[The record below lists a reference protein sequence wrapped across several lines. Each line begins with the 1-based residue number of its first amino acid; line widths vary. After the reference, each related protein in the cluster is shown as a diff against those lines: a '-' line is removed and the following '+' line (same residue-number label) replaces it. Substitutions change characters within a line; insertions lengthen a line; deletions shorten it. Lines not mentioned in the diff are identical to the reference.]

1 MSSIG
6 PRLSVATRM
15 SGWSQPASRVARPP
29 DEAAIGWFLAF
40 VASMPYDGAQRAQAE
55 QWAREN
61 TRSGGK
67 LELGTAN
74 LELSKEENA
83 HVLSIVSRGS

>member
-15 SGWSQPASRVARPP
+15 SGWSQPAWRVARPP
-29 DEAAIGWFLAF
+29 DEAAIGFLAF

-55 QWAREN
+55 QWVREN

>member
-1 MSSIG
+1 M
-6 PRLSVATRM
+6 SVATRM

-29 DEAAIGWFLAF
+29 DEAAIGFLAF

-55 QWAREN
+55 QWVREN